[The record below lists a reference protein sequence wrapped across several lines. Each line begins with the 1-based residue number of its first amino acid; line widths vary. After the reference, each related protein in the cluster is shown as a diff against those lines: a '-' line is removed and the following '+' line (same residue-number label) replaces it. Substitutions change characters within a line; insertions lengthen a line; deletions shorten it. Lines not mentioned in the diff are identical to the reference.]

1 MAMPVPVIPL
11 PAAPGG
17 DVHLL
22 NPPGSPVSLADVGN
36 APLYTHRVVASRD
49 QHRVAGGPTESS
61 VGDAVLY
68 EKHVAEAHNPAG
80 GVPAWAQNLINVI
93 HDMRVDQLKLI
104 NSGLGEGRGTQFEV
118 VPFRGL
124 QGTLDDPTV
133 APHNLPPLHHIDA
146 IKALN
151 GNQLTAYCLGYGIP
165 VPNQL
170 RRRKEAVAR
179 RIGYRGD
186 ERF

>member
-1 MAMPVPVIPL
+1 MLFYTRNMWLKRISRGLVIYL
-11 PAAPGG
+11 
-17 DVHLL
+17 
-22 NPPGSPVSLADVGN
+22 
-36 APLYTHRVVASRD
+36 SRLFLFVD
-49 QHRVAGGPTESS
+49 CFF
-61 VGDAVLY
+61 
-68 EKHVAEAHNPAG
+68 AG

-93 HDMRVDQLKLI
+93 HDMRIDQLKLI

-165 VPNQL
+165 GMLECPD
-170 RRRKEAVAR
+170 KS
-179 RIGYRGD
+179 
-186 ERF
+186 